1 MAFAPPVMVGFLLL
15 QQMGDAK
22 PCNWAKQPLGWG
34 SWFPG
39 ETARVGSETRQPMF
53 GFELVIAAA
62 IWTPLTVAACKW
74 IADA

>member
-1 MAFAPPVMVGFLLL
+1 MRSPAIGQNNHSVG
-15 QQMGDAK
+15 G
-22 PCNWAKQPLGWG
+22 GG
-34 SWFPG
+34 FPG